1 MWGVD
6 SKARWIRWVFRLP
19 TLKSQPGANSLDFS
33 LPSAGYV
40 RMHVCTYVC
49 VSLCVKITR
58 PQSPRD
64 FATATPWLKCGS
76 RTLSCRQKGASEL

>member
-49 VSLCVKITR
+49 VSLCVKIIMGT
-58 PQSPRD
+58 S
-64 FATATPWLKCGS
+64 GGVGGG
-76 RTLSCRQKGASEL
+76 KGLYVISTG